1 MIAPE
6 LHAQIRRLFFAEHW
20 PVHTI
25 AAQLGVHHDTV
36 RRAVESDR
44 FIRPGTQVRPSALDP
59 FKAFITATLE
69 QYPRLRATR
78 LWAMVRERGYPG
90 SAIQVCR
97 YVRTVRPAARAEAY
111 LRLDTL
117 AGEQAQ
123 VDWGNFGPIR
133 IGATTRLLSCFV
145 LVLSWSRACYARF
158 ALDQTLESFLRG
170 HVEAFAALQGVPRTI
185 LYDNLKSV
193 VLERV
198 GDHIRFHPHVLEL
211 AGHYHFAPQPC
222 AVARGNEKGR
232 VERMIG
238 FLRHAFFAARPFS
251 SVADLNTQLTHWI
264 AEVAHA
270 RPVPGRREQRVAEAL
285 AEEQPRLLPLPEHPF
300 PCDLLRAVHSGKT
313 PYIRFDGN
321 DYSIP
326 HTLIRR
332 PLTLVASEQTVRLL
346 DGTTE
351 VARHARSYAREQ
363 RIEHDAHL
371 AALVAEKRHA
381 HELRGRGRLQAACP
395 QADAFLDALA
405 VRGHPLA
412 SETTRLLRLLDQ
424 VGAAALDAALAEA
437 VTRGAISAASVAHVL
452 EHRRR
457 ARRQPPLLDLVLPAD
472 PRVRDLRV
480 TPHALSA
487 YDTLLTPPPATPEE
501 TPDGSTR

>member
-1 MIAPE
+1 MIPPE
-6 LHAQIRRLFFAEHW
+6 LHAQIRRLFYAEHW
-20 PVHTI
+20 RLNTI

-36 RRAVESDR
+36 RRAIESER
-44 FIRPGTQVRPSALDP
+44 FIRPGAQIRPSALDP
-59 FKAFITATLE
+59 YKAFVTATLE

-78 LWAMVRERGYPG
+78 LWAMVRDRGYAG
-90 SAIQVCR
+90 SAIQVQR

-123 VDWGNFGPIR
+123 VDWGNFGQIR
-133 IGATTRLLSCFV
+133 VGSTTRLLSCFV

-170 HVEAFAALQGVPRTI
+170 HVAAFTALGGVPRTI

-198 GDHIRFHPHVLEL
+198 GDHIRFHPRLLEL

-232 VERMIG
+232 VEKFIG

-251 SVADLNTQLTHWI
+251 SVADLNAQLTRWI
-264 AEVAHA
+264 TEVAHA
-270 RPVPGRREQRVAEAL
+270 RPVPDRREQRVADAL
-285 AEEQPRLLPLPEHPF
+285 VEEQAHLLPLPEHPF
-300 PCDLLRAVHSGKT
+300 PCDLLRAVSSGKT

-326 HTLIRR
+326 HPLVRR
-332 PLTLVASEQTVRLL
+332 PLTLVASEHVVRLL

-351 VARHARSYAREQ
+351 VARHARNYDRQQ
-363 RIEHDAHL
+363 RIEDDAHL
-371 AALVAEKRHA
+371 AALVAEKRRA
-381 HELRGRGRLQAACP
+381 HDLRGRDRLRHACP
-395 QADAFLDALA
+395 QADAFLNALA
-405 VRGHPLA
+405 VRGQPLA
-412 SETTRLLRLLDQ
+412 SETTRLLHLLDQ
-424 VGAAALDAALAEA
+424 VGAAMLDAALADTL
-437 VTRGAISAASVAHVL
+437 TRGAISAASVAHVL
-452 EHRRR
+452 EQRRR
-457 ARRQPPLLDLVLPAD
+457 ARRQPPVVDFVLPAD

-487 YDTLLTPPPATPEE
+487 YDTLLAPSTPEE
-501 TPDGSTR
+501 EKPDGSTR

>member
-1 MIAPE
+1 MISPDQY
-6 LHAQIRRLFFAEHW
+6 AQLRRLFYAEHW
-20 PVHTI
+20 RVNTI

-36 RRAVESDR
+36 RRAIESDR
-44 FIRPGTQVRPSALDP
+44 FIRPGAQIRPSLLDP
-59 FKAFITATLE
+59 YKAVILATLE

-78 LWAMVRERGYPG
+78 LWAMVRARGYPG
-90 SAIQVCR
+90 STIQVQR

-111 LRLDTL
+111 LRLDPMV
-117 AGEQAQ
+117 GEQGQ
-123 VDWGNFGPIR
+123 VDWGHFGTVR
-133 IGATTRLLSCFV
+133 VGSTTRHLSCFV

-170 HVEAFAALQGVPRTI
+170 HVEAFAALQGVPRTL

-232 VERMIG
+232 VERFIG

-251 SVADLNTQLTHWI
+251 SVADLNTQLARWI

-270 RPVPGRREQRVAEAL
+270 RPVPGRREQRVADAL
-285 AEEQPRLLPLPEHPF
+285 AEEQPRLLPLPAHPF
-300 PCDLLRAVHSGKT
+300 PCDLLRAVSSGKT

-326 HTLIRR
+326 HTFVRR
-332 PLTLVASEQTVRLL
+332 PLTLVAAEHQVRLL

-351 VARHARSYAREQ
+351 VARHARSYDRDQ
-363 RIEHDAHL
+363 RIEDDAHL
-371 AALVAEKRHA
+371 AALVAAKRHA
-381 HELRGRGRLQAACP
+381 HDLRGRDRLRQACP
-395 QADAFLDALA
+395 QAEAFLEALA
-405 VRGHPLA
+405 VRGQPLA
-412 SETTRLLRLLDQ
+412 HETTRLLQLLDQ
-424 VGAAALDAALAEA
+424 VGAPALDAALAEA
-437 VTRGAISAASVAHVL
+437 LARGAISAASIAHVL

-457 ARRQPPLLDLVLPAD
+457 ARHQPPPIDLVLPAD

-487 YDTLLTPPPATPEE
+487 YDTLLRPPPAAEE
-501 TPDGSTR
+501 TPDDPTR